1 MRHLGFVSRPQL
13 AALYRRARAL
23 VFPSLYEGF
32 GTPPLEAMA
41 CGCPVATS
49 ADGSLGEACGDAA
62 VYFDPRSP
70 ESIAAA
76 VDGLL
81 RDAPLRQRGID
92 WASGFT
98 WRAAADK
105 HADAYRRALAA

>member
-1 MRHLGFVSRPQL
+1 
-13 AALYRRARAL
+13 
-23 VFPSLYEGF
+23 
-32 GTPPLEAMA
+32 MA

-49 ADGSLGEACGDAA
+49 PEGSLGEACGDAA

-98 WRAAADK
+98 WRAAAEL
-105 HADAYRRALAA
+105 HAAAYRRALEMR